1 MSTEKLKRT
10 TQVCSQKKKKTPK
23 LKTQTCSH
31 QIKHSKQWEAVELAT
46 IEYHCEHL
54 KEINSES
61 IYEQVFE
68 RSHTTCTLDSIL
80 LVIKTWQQAFLNL
93 KPVKVNFFNKT
104 FWFCF
109 FFSVCCAFFPHIA
122 IFCRCDIFEK
132 YTMLIAPKHLPS
144 IIKGRIEIT
153 TWHGVASIKK
163 KKKNRKKTKENKYN
177 PPRTVL

>member
-46 IEYHCEHL
+46 IEYHCEHS

-80 LVIKTWQQAFLNL
+80 LVIKTRQQAFLNL

-109 FFSVCCAFFPHIA
+109 FFFSLLCILPTHC
-122 IFCRCDIFEK
+122 
-132 YTMLIAPKHLPS
+132 HLLQVWYIWKVHYAYCSKASS
-144 IIKGRIEIT
+144 INNKGQNWNYHM
-153 TWHGVASIKK
+153 TWSGI
-163 KKKNRKKTKENKYN
+163 Y
-177 PPRTVL
+177 